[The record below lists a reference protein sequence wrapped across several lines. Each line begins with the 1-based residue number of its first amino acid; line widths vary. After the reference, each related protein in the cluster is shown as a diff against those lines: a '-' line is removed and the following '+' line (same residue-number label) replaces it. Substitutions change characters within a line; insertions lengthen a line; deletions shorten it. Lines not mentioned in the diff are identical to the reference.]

1 MTAWEMILG
10 CGKMREDYRT
20 LAPEFIENSGF
31 AIPGTEKCGREN
43 QGDQGTHSYFYMKLY
58 IDS

>member
-31 AIPGTEKCGREN
+31 AIPGTEKCGRGN
-43 QGDQGTHSYFYMKLY
+43 K
-58 IDS
+58 